1 MYVFYLLMFKLSMSI
16 LISYLGIVKSLPS
29 NSGLGFIFILALA
42 LIGPNTEKWT
52 MLTTYII
59 YFSFKSC

>member
-1 MYVFYLLMFKLSMSI
+1 MFKLSISI

-29 NSGLGFIFILALA
+29 NSGFGFIFILALA
-42 LIGPNTEKWT
+42 LIGPNTEKRI

-59 YFSFKSC
+59 SFIILKII